1 MIPEE
6 TKQHS
11 RNLLMMWFGYKR
23 ASDLV
28 PQDSVVKAVELA
40 QNIEN
45 NLHDQIINGYMG
57 YKVLP

>member
-23 ASDLV
+23 ASDSV
-28 PQDSVVKAVELA
+28 PQDWMLKAVELA

-45 NLHDQIINGYMG
+45 N
-57 YKVLP
+57 